1 MCSEGWGRTQ
11 FSLRVWPLGFCPFT
25 NEYMH
30 NTNWTWYIPTCF
42 SFFVWGGH
50 KGGGWIWED
59 WKEFIIYQIA
69 LCEIP
74 K

>member
-11 FSLRVWPLGFCPFT
+11 FSLRVWPLGFCPFA

-42 SFFVWGGH
+42 SFSFVGRAQ
-50 KGGGWIWED
+50 GWRVDLGRLERVYNLSDCIV
-59 WKEFIIYQIA
+59 
-69 LCEIP
+69 
-74 K
+74 